1 MAVPIITEEKKEE
14 TNVDDKAILNIYER
28 WEDYYLKDP
37 LLRGIYSIGFETP
50 SYIQK
55 TAIGPILHGRDIRAQ
70 AQSGTGKTGA
80 FAVASLQRIDE
91 TLPATQ
97 VLVLCSTREIAEQNA
112 ARTTE
117 IGKNMGVSVPFLAGG
132 FNVGRTREELSKN
145 PPIVTGTPGRVLH
158 MISTGDLKTDNI
170 FLLIIDEA
178 DEMLK
183 RGFKDQVREVFM
195 SLNREKIQVAMFSA
209 TWDKS
214 EMEVADDI
222 LSDPVIIHL
231 RHDEQTLKGIDQYFV
246 NIGSKPSRGE
256 DIQKMEVLLDIYR
269 RSEVGQSVIFVNSRS
284 KAKFLFEALKTH
296 KFPCEVIHS
305 DLTQNERSDVLRRVR
320 NGECRCLIATGLMAR
335 GIDIQ
340 QLSIVFNFDLP
351 KGLDK
356 STYIHRIGR
365 AGRFGRKGKAI
376 NIVYQDEM
384 ECIKELEGFYSTMIS
399 PLPNDFN
406 LK

>member
-1 MAVPIITEEKKEE
+1 MAIPIITSEANDDSTKEK
-14 TNVDDKAILNIYER
+14 TILNIYER
-28 WEDYYLKDP
+28 WEDYDLKDP
-37 LLRGIYSIGFETP
+37 LLRGIYNIGFEVP

-55 TAIGPILHGRDIRAQ
+55 TAIGPILAGKDIRAQ

-80 FAVASLQRIDE
+80 FAVASLQRINENDKF
-91 TLPATQ
+91 TQ
-97 VLVLCSTREIAEQNA
+97 VLILCSTREIAEQNA
-112 ARTTE
+112 TRTQE
-117 IGKNMGVSVPFLAGG
+117 IGKNMNVEVPFLAGG
-132 FNVGRTREELSKN
+132 FNVGKTKDALAKN
-145 PPIVTGTPGRVLH
+145 PPIVTGTPGRILH
-158 MISTGDLKTDNI
+158 MISTGDLKTENI

-183 RGFKDQVREVFM
+183 RGFKDQVREIFG
-195 SLNREKIQVAMFSA
+195 SLDREKVQVAMFSA
-209 TWDKS
+209 TWDQS

-222 LSDPVIIHL
+222 LKDPILIHL

-246 NIGSKPSRGE
+246 NLGNKPARGE

-284 KAKFLFEALKTH
+284 KAKFLFEALKSH

-305 DLTQNERSDVLRRVR
+305 DLTQNERSDILKRVR
-320 NGECRCLIATGLMAR
+320 NGDCRCLIATGLMAR

-376 NIVYQDEM
+376 NIIYDDELV
-384 ECIKELEGFYSTMIS
+384 CIKELETFYSTNIS
-399 PLPNDFN
+399 ALPGEFE